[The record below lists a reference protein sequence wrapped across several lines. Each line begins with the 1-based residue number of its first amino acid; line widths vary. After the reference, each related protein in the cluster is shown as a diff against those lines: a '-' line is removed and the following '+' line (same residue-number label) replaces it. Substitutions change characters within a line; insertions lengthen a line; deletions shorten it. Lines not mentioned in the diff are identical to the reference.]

1 MTNGLGLECQVCG
14 FVDLEDGSDG
24 FFYCLRCGSQADGIR
39 DTAVDKDEMLLTKEN
54 VGGIVQRRV
63 PVVKTEPLSQ
73 SQPPS
78 QFWETLRT
86 QEDDAEAGDGVGP
99 TEPVDFGRGPR
110 TLSYEDYYSE
120 IRMRY
125 VMGVQIMIELQV
137 KALVEKFNVCP
148 IIVGMLEPI
157 WLRFVAST
165 HIFTDDWA
173 DEVVN
178 ESESQVQG
186 ETESVGPRA
195 SHRAEPHN
203 ILGKRSVMI
212 WYQSVSKTIPLSYS
226 LVISFLVCHL
236 AREPIL
242 STDILK
248 WTLDGKLPY
257 FSAFVE
263 IEKQIGPPTNACPLS
278 SSRMFR
284 PINVISIQKLE
295 SLAACI
301 AHSIHLELPP
311 VNFYAIASRYLR
323 QLSLPVEI
331 ILPHACR
338 IFEWSMPPD
347 LWLSANESRLPTRAC
362 VLSILIVSIRILY
375 KIHGFGKWEMA
386 LSCADKRFSSAGKRK
401 DVKKLNILDL
411 DADKEKEA
419 ETICNVDVNS
429 AAELSSISTTPK
441 LQDDATHFPHV
452 SDSDDSDTKPYNELP
467 RLSNLDATEILLVL
481 QSKYNELIV
490 TSDHCKDLQ
499 TYLEYC
505 KDVVFA
511 GVELSVE
518 KIRDYVRLLAD
529 HYHDHKPSSPRES
542 RFLTPTCGPHKRPRD
557 SSKSKTNKTKKTKDG
572 NAKISVI
579 DSKGSHK
586 EREIKQ
592 MILNMEENKFYYI
605 PPRTKVKRSDYLHYT
620 RKKGDGA
627 YTYVAHADYYV
638 LLRSCARVAQL
649 DIRSMHVAVL
659 SFERRLAW
667 LEKNIDHCLKV
678 MPMNEDCE
686 LCHET
691 IRTVLNDD
699 LVDFSKLN
707 L

>member
-1 MTNGLGLECQVCG
+1 MTNELGLECQVCG
-14 FVDLEDGSDG
+14 FVGLEDGNDG
-24 FFYCLRCGSQADGIR
+24 FFYCQRCGSQADGIR
-39 DTAVDKDEMLLTKEN
+39 DTAVDNEEMILTKEN
-54 VGGIVQRRV
+54 LGSIVQRRV
-63 PVVKTEPLSQ
+63 PVVKTEPFSQ

-86 QEDDAEAGDGVGP
+86 QEEDEAGNDGLGP
-99 TEPVDFGRGPR
+99 TEPADFGREPSTT

-125 VMGVQIMIELQV
+125 VMGVQIMIELQI
-137 KALVEKFNVCP
+137 KALVEKFNVSP
-148 IIVGMLEPI
+148 IIVDMVQPI

-165 HIFTDDWA
+165 QIFSDDWA

-186 ETESVGPRA
+186 ETQVVGARA
-195 SHRAEPHN
+195 KHRAEPHN

-212 WYQSVSKTIPLSYS
+212 WYQSVSKTIPLSSS
-226 LVISFLVCHL
+226 LVVSFLVCHL

-242 STDILK
+242 ATDIVK

-257 FSAFVE
+257 FAAFVE

-284 PINVISIQKLE
+284 PIQAISIQKLE

-311 VNFYAIASRYLR
+311 VNFYGIASRYLR
-323 QLSLPVEI
+323 HLSLPVET

-338 IFEWSMPPD
+338 IYEWSMPPE
-347 LWLSANESRLPTRAC
+347 LWLSANDFRLPTRAC
-362 VLSILIVSIRILY
+362 VLAILIVSIRILY

-386 LSCADKRFSSAGKRK
+386 LSSANKRAGKKR
-401 DVKKLNILDL
+401 DGKKLNISDTEF
-411 DADKEKEA
+411 K
-419 ETICNVDVNS
+419 CNVDVNS
-429 AAELSSISTTPK
+429 AASILINSK
-441 LQDDATHFPHV
+441 LQDD
-452 SDSDDSDTKPYNELP
+452 DSDDSDTKPYDNKLP
-467 RLSNLDATEILLVL
+467 NLDATKILLSL
-481 QSKYNELIV
+481 ESKYNELID

-511 GVELSVE
+511 GVELSFE
-518 KIRDYVRLLAD
+518 D
-529 HYHDHKPSSPRES
+529 HEEQQIIEDLWNFFQKEEDHKPSSPS
-542 RFLTPTCGPHKRPRD
+542 FSTPTCGPHKRPRD
-557 SSKSKTNKTKKTKDG
+557 SSKSKTKKTKDG
-572 NAKISVI
+572 DAQVSAT
-579 DSKGSHK
+579 DSHK
-586 EREIKQ
+586 ERAIKQ
-592 MILNMEENKFYYI
+592 MISNMEENKFCYI

-620 RKKGDGA
+620 RKKDDGA
-627 YTYVAHADYYV
+627 YTYAAHADYYI

-649 DIRSMHVAVL
+649 DVRSMHFAVL
-659 SFERRLAW
+659 SFERRLGW
-667 LEKNIDHCLKV
+667 LENNIEHCLKV
-678 MPMNEDCE
+678 MPTNEDCQ
-686 LCHET
+686 LCQDDEMVP
-691 IRTVLNDD
+691 IVPNDD
-699 LVDFSKLN
+699 SVGFSKLN

>member
-1 MTNGLGLECQVCG
+1 MTNGLDLECQVCG
-14 FVDLEDGSDG
+14 FVGLDDGSDG
-24 FFYCLRCGSQADGIR
+24 FFYCQRCGSQADGIR
-39 DTAVDKDEMLLTKEN
+39 DTAVDNEEMLLTKEN

-99 TEPVDFGRGPR
+99 TEPVDFGSGPR

-125 VMGVQIMIELQV
+125 VMGVQIMIELQI

-148 IIVGMLEPI
+148 IIVGMVEPI

-165 HIFTDDWA
+165 QIFTDDWA
-173 DEVVN
+173 DVVVN

-186 ETESVGPRA
+186 ETEVVGPRA
-195 SHRAEPHN
+195 KHRTEPHN
-203 ILGKRSVMI
+203 LLGKRSVMI
-212 WYQSVSKTIPLSYS
+212 WYQSVSKKIPLSYS

-242 STDILK
+242 STDIVK

-257 FSAFVE
+257 FAAFVE

-284 PINVISIQKLE
+284 PIQAISIQKLE
-295 SLAACI
+295 SFAACI
-301 AHSIHLELPP
+301 AHSIRLELPP

-323 QLSLPVEI
+323 QLSLPVET

-338 IFEWSMPPD
+338 IYEWSMPPE
-347 LWLSANESRLPTRAC
+347 LWLSANEFRLPTRAC

-375 KIHGFGKWEMA
+375 NIHGFGKWEMA
-386 LSCADKRFSSAGKRK
+386 LSSANKRSSSAGKRK
-401 DVKKLNILDL
+401 EGRKLNISDI
-411 DADKEKEA
+411 DADEEKEA
-419 ETICNVDVNS
+419 ESECNVDVNS
-429 AAELSSISTTPK
+429 AAELSSISINPR
-441 LQDDATHFPHV
+441 LQDD
-452 SDSDDSDTKPYNELP
+452 DSDDSDTKPYNNKLS
-467 RLSNLDATEILLVL
+467 RQSNLDATEILLVL
-481 QSKYNELIV
+481 QSKYNELID

-511 GVELSVE
+511 GVELSFE
-518 KIRDYVRLLAD
+518 D
-529 HYHDHKPSSPRES
+529 HEEQQIIEDLWSFYQKEEDHKPSSPGES
-542 RFLTPTCGPHKRPRD
+542 RFSTPTCGPHKRPRE
-557 SSKSKTNKTKKTKDG
+557 SSKSKTNKTKKPKDG
-572 NAKISVI
+572 DAQISFI

-586 EREIKQ
+586 ERAIKQ
-592 MILNMEENKFYYI
+592 MISNMEENKFYYI
-605 PPRTKVKRSDYLHYT
+605 PPRTKVKRFDYLHYT

-627 YTYVAHADYYV
+627 YTYAAHADYYV

-649 DIRSMHVAVL
+649 DVRSMHVAVL

-667 LEKNIDHCLKV
+667 LEKNIDHCLKI
-678 MPMNEDCE
+678 MPANEDCE
-686 LCHET
+686 LC
-691 IRTVLNDD
+691 RNDEMIHD
-699 LVDFSKLN
+699 DSVDFSKLN